1 MCRLSEAL
9 HLELCD
15 DVRPT
20 FVRVPRNPDRIQQPG
35 AYPLVCQS
43 LGVCVES
50 PLHVQPLMSCTR
62 LRKECAWHQAAS
74 TSASS
79 FYTPV
84 DSEGPLES
92 QAKSPEQ
99 RRVQT
104 ARTGSVCSPKPTS
117 DPCPAHQ
124 RQPATPSGPRLAVA
138 QQRLSSRTRELSA
151 RSTSSRVQRKSRQRH
166 RCQPIAS
173 ATATRSSLHSK
184 RSLRASR
191 SVLKSSL
198 STDPPDEGSAK
209 RTRRPKRRKAETT
222 ETAVSVL
229 THWQRWKIEQ
239 NTKQPPY
246 TTNKLTKLLA
256 ALVIPTTLKSR
267 TAYG

>member
-1 MCRLSEAL
+1 MCPPSCVSKSWRL
-9 HLELCD
+9 C
-15 DVRPT
+15 
-20 FVRVPRNPDRIQQPG
+20 RI
-35 AYPLVCQS
+35 AFARTAHAV
-43 LGVCVES
+43 
-50 PLHVQPLMSCTR
+50 
-62 LRKECAWHQAAS
+62 HQATQVMCVAPGGIDIRRQLLHTNGLRRTVGVS
-74 TSASS
+74 GNISR
-79 FYTPV
+79 
-84 DSEGPLES
+84 
-92 QAKSPEQ
+92 AKT
-99 RRVQT
+99 T

-117 DPCPAHQ
+117 DPCPTRQ

-173 ATATRSSLHSK
+173 ATATRSSLHNK

-209 RTRRPKRRKAETT
+209 RTRRPQRRKAETT
-222 ETAVSVL
+222 ETAVSFL
-229 THWQRWKIEQ
+229 THRQRWKIEQ